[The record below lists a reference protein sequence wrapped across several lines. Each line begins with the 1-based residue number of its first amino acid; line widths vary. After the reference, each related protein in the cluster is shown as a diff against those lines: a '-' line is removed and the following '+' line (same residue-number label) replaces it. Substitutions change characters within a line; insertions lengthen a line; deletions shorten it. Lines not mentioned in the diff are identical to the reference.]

1 MHHRQRSN
9 AAPALTAVRV
19 VSVCWPL
26 LVTVEGELVPN
37 PELAAHIRELLLEN
51 PHVGEV
57 LQVRSVEVD
66 DRVTLVGVRVSVLNL
81 PQVLDLPP
89 VLAQLRALVREAA
102 PHAEAIFV
110 EPDVTERHNVHVS
123 TESIVIRS
131 VD

>member
-1 MHHRQRSN
+1 M
-9 AAPALTAVRV
+9 A
-19 VSVCWPL
+19 SVCWPL

-37 PELAAHIRELLLEN
+37 QELAAHIRELLLEN
-51 PHVGEV
+51 LHVGEV

-102 PHAEAIFV
+102 PHAESIFV